1 MSQLFTD
8 RLWNRVEPIWNS
20 YLEHPFVKGL
30 GDGTLEQE
38 KFKHW
43 LKQDYVYLIEYS
55 RLFALGASKSEDLE
69 TMTTFAKLLHGVLEV
84 EMGLHRNYAADFG
97 ISVEE
102 LEQTE
107 PSAITTAYTS
117 YMLNLSQRG
126 GVENVVASVLA
137 CEWSYHFIGASLA
150 KWPGALDD
158 NFYSSWVEMYSSAEF
173 TELAESSKQLMNKLA
188 EGKPE
193 QELARLEEIVVRTSQ
208 LEYMFWDMVENK
220 EGWPVQV
227 EL

>member
-1 MSQLFTD
+1 MSALFTD
-8 RLWNRVEPIWNS
+8 RLWRKVEPIWNS

-30 GDGTLEQE
+30 GDGTLDQE

-43 LKQDYVYLIEYS
+43 LKQDYVYLIDYA
-55 RLFALGASKSEDLE
+55 RLFAIGSAKADDLE
-69 TMTTFAKLLHGVLEV
+69 KMTTFAKLLHGVLDV
-84 EMGLHRNYAADFG
+84 EMDLHRKFAADFG
-97 ISVEE
+97 ISKEE
-102 LEQTE
+102 LESTE

-137 CEWSYHFIGASLA
+137 CEWSYNFIGKSLA
-150 KWPGALDD
+150 KVPGALDDD
-158 NFYSSWVEMYSSAEF
+158 NFYSSWVEMYSSDEF
-173 TELAESSKQLMNKLA
+173 TELAQETKQLMNQIA

-193 QELARLEEIVVRTSQ
+193 QELAKLEEIVVRTSQ

-220 EGWPVQV
+220 EDWPVNI
-227 EL
+227 

>member
-8 RLWNRVEPIWNS
+8 RLWNKVEPIWNS

-69 TMTTFAKLLHGVLEV
+69 MMTTFAKLLHGVLDV
-84 EMGLHRNYAADFG
+84 EMELHRNYAADFG
-97 ISVEE
+97 ISAEE

-137 CEWSYHFIGASLA
+137 CEWSYLFIGSSLPNGLVHWRIIFIEA
-150 KWPGALDD
+150 G
-158 NFYSSWVEMYSSAEF
+158 
-173 TELAESSKQLMNKLA
+173 
-188 EGKPE
+188 
-193 QELARLEEIVVRTSQ
+193 
-208 LEYMFWDMVENK
+208 
-220 EGWPVQV
+220 
-227 EL
+227 